1 MKKNIQMREPLSFIE
16 NINCKIFII
25 TIISL
30 IQIGCK
36 EKHHSTEVNIETT
49 SEKTYIEFY
58 YLAPNRSY
66 PMRFNCGP
74 IIGGPLPK
82 DSERYYLKISDKNF
96 TNKFLS
102 KYKKLKV
109 SDNQND
115 FDARIQGLIHFP
127 DKTDTICMNGIKE
140 IIINDIYMQ
149 ATEDFSTLVNN
160 EILNNYTI
168 HKKNR
173 R

>member
-1 MKKNIQMREPLSFIE
+1 MREPVSIIE
-16 NINCKIFII
+16 NTKSKIFFII
-25 TIISL
+25 MIISL

-36 EKHHSTEVNIETT
+36 EKDYSTEVNTETA

-58 YLAPNRSY
+58 YLAPNRNY
-66 PMRFNCGP
+66 PMRFICGP

-102 KYKKLKV
+102 KYKKLKE
-109 SDNQND
+109 SDKQND

-140 IIINDIYMQ
+140 IIINGIYMQ
-149 ATEDFSTLVNN
+149 ATEDFSSLVNN
-160 EILNNYTI
+160 EISKNYSTQ
-168 HKKNR
+168 KNR